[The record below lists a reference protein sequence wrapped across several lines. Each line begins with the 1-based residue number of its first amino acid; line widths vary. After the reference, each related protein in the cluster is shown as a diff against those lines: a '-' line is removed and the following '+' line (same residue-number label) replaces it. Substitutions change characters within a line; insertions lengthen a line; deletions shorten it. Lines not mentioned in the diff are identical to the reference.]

1 MGNIFLIFAILVTI
15 LGHIVTSFSINSRF
29 SGSSMLQMNNE
40 NMNNNNI
47 YNYHDYNYND
57 DGPGSINDNVL
68 SSHKFL
74 SNNIAKMVNTPV
86 ISIAVTT
93 LLASATKVLADDI
106 ATTSTSTASQT
117 AVPLKI
123 ELGPPPED
131 FGISGK
137 DFYADCGKVVTHMR
151 YAVQMDKTTPRI
163 AEVAQ
168 KTKDEMGDFVSFYRR
183 FNGINGK
190 QSYSLLYTSINVL
203 SGHYTSYGVKFPVP
217 EKRRKRL
224 LQEFNDIEKNIRKK
238 R

>member
-1 MGNIFLIFAILVTI
+1 
-15 LGHIVTSFSINSRF
+15 
-29 SGSSMLQMNNE
+29 MLQMKNHNHKNNPSPGSMNE
-40 NMNNNNI
+40 NI
-47 YNYHDYNYND
+47 
-57 DGPGSINDNVL
+57 L
-68 SSHKFL
+68 SSREFL
-74 SNNIAKMVNTPV
+74 SHNIKKTLDTP
-86 ISIAVTT
+86 ILSIAMTT
-93 LLASATKVLADDI
+93 VLAASTKVLADDG
-106 ATTSTSTASQT
+106 ATASTTSPTISPIK
-117 AVPLKI
+117 V

-137 DFYADCGKVVTHMR
+137 DFYADCGKVVKHMR